1 MRMIRKR
8 RKAKYD
14 FSSFL
19 SRDRS
24 QSLLA
29 RNLFAVC
36 FVCVVYRQPVEIRE
50 ILHSVS
56 LIEVIDCSEEV
67 LCLLKFSRREP
78 SAPLT
83 SE

>member
-8 RKAKYD
+8 RKARYG

-19 SRDRS
+19 SHDRF

-36 FVCVVYRQPVEIRE
+36 FVCVVDRQPVEVRGIDLRV
-50 ILHSVS
+50 SV
-56 LIEVIDCSEEV
+56 IEVIDCSEEV
-67 LCLLKFSRREP
+67 LCLLKFSRSES
-78 SAPLT
+78 SALLT

>member
-8 RKAKYD
+8 RKVRYD

-19 SRDRS
+19 SRDRT

-36 FVCVVYRQPVEIRE
+36 FVCAVDRQPVEVRGIV
-50 ILHSVS
+50 HSISV
-56 LIEVIDCSEEV
+56 IEVTNCSEEV
-67 LCLLKFSRREP
+67 LCLLMFSRRE
-78 SAPLT
+78 AGALFT